1 MNYSPKLRK
10 AMEEIKDVLKKH
22 DIAGFIAIHTPG
34 HVEYSHNLM
43 PSYSACN
50 IDNTTGIVVI
60 KGKLEHYL
68 GDKKEQQYKL
78 NATCNMLRM
87 LAEATME
94 QGLNIGNLSE
104 KADEIYG
111 TEHGNTTHY
120 GKTELDN

>member
-68 GDKKEQQYKL
+68 GDKNNRTWIEDVFSKFRNRKKKGEFFVS
-78 NATCNMLRM
+78 NAN
-87 LAEATME
+87 
-94 QGLNIGNLSE
+94 E
-104 KADEIYG
+104 KTDG
-111 TEHGNTTHY
+111 
-120 GKTELDN
+120 